1 MNADVRG
8 IWLDVVTTASA
19 YVFLA
24 VVGALALIALRWSS
38 TQLRRSWLPLQ
49 RLRHISWHGVDVL
62 TAFFIWLAIP
72 ILVSATLRKAG
83 FFDRLYE
90 GMNDTPTRER
100 QWLWA
105 SLLAQPLALGLIL
118 LGLQQI
124 RGTRLAELGLTFV
137 RAGRNVAIG
146 YVLWLI
152 MLPLGEVIEAI
163 AEWAMPQGWVD
174 EHFVS
179 IAAQHS
185 LALAEWVVLFITAVV
200 LAPLSEEIIFRGI
213 LLPWQLRG
221 GWEAQATIGF
231 CAFLAAAL
239 LGVREQ
245 PVTYNPGPVVFV
257 AAMLLG
263 IFLIPFL
270 SIFGSKLMSE
280 SHPHSVAIFTNGL
293 FFAAMHSGIWPSP
306 IPLFVLG
313 MALAWVTY
321 RTSSLIGAIAL
332 HALFNAVSAI
342 ALLLKAVLS

>member
-1 MNADVRG
+1 
-8 IWLDVVTTASA
+8 
-19 YVFLA
+19 
-24 VVGALALIALRWSS
+24 
-38 TQLRRSWLPLQ
+38 
-49 RLRHISWHGVDVL
+49 
-62 TAFFIWLAIP
+62 
-72 ILVSATLRKAG
+72 
-83 FFDRLYE
+83 
-90 GMNDTPTRER
+90 
-100 QWLWA
+100 
-105 SLLAQPLALGLIL
+105 
-118 LGLQQI
+118 
-124 RGTRLAELGLTFV
+124 
-137 RAGRNVAIG
+137 
-146 YVLWLI
+146 
-152 MLPLGEVIEAI
+152 
-163 AEWAMPQGWVD
+163 MPQGWVD

-270 SIFGSKLMSE
+270 SIFGSTLMSE
-280 SHPHSVAIFTNGL
+280 SRPHSIAIFTNGL

-321 RTSSLIGAIAL
+321 RTSSLVGAITL
-332 HALFNAVSAI
+332 HAVFNAVSAI
-342 ALLLKAVLS
+342 ALLLQAALS